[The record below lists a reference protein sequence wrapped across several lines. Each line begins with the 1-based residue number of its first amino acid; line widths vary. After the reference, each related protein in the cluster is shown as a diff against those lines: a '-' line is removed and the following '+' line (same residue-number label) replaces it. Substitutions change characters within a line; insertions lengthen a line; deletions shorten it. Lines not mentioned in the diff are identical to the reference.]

1 MGLGWIGLGRAWLNC
16 IAWDCVGL
24 TCIELGRSEGHW
36 IDLDYGKDWIRFS
49 CLRWT
54 GTSLVVICVVLLWID
69 LEYALTRA
77 ELDGIGLSWIELD

>member
-24 TCIELGRSEGHW
+24 TCIELGRSEGHS

-49 CLRWT
+49 WFEIDWNKFGCF
-54 GTSLVVICVVLLWID
+54 IHCV
-69 LEYALTRA
+69 AL
-77 ELDGIGLSWIELD
+77 D